1 MPPLNARFIQV
12 MEGLGLTGYS
22 FSKEMETSEA
32 VVSNIRNGKN
42 PPNIQLIERMLKKYE
57 EVDAD
62 WLLLGKGRMFR
73 TASSGS
79 QDAPEGSS
87 ALLKTMDERL
97 ARIERLLDQAIRVQL
112 DRSILVDEAVGD
124 IQQQIKDLDRSVDKL
139 RKGRSGGR

>member
-42 PPNIQLIERMLKKYE
+42 PPNIQLVERMLKKYE

-73 TASSGS
+73 TTAPS
-79 QDAPEGSS
+79 QPGTTDGEAT
-87 ALLKTMDERL
+87 LLKTMDDRL
-97 ARIERLLDQAIRVQL
+97 ARIEKLLDQSIRVQL
-112 DRSILVDEAVGD
+112 DRNILVDEVVGD
-124 IQQQIKDLDRSVDKL
+124 IQQQIKDLDRSVDKFK
-139 RKGRSGGR
+139 KGRSAGR